1 MSMLAEFF
9 DLSKDS
15 RLIFE
20 DTKIM
25 KTENASEINQY
36 PTIFL
41 SFANCRG
48 DEENIKIS
56 IFYLLRKEMARYL
69 ALLKNDTVDEDLR
82 DRYQSMYKE
91 ICDKTDFI
99 STKFSISVM
108 CE

>member
-56 IFYLLRKEMARYL
+56 TFYLLRKEMARYL

-91 ICDKTDFI
+91 ICDKTVLFLQN
-99 STKFSISVM
+99 SVSA
-108 CE
+108 